1 MKKRLTQAEFEHA
14 ISNPNK
20 RTQVAANVEI
30 VKAILVDGRKQN
42 DMVIETGLSRTA
54 IAAMTKKVR
63 EAHKLHGKPPAGWER
78 IELCIP
84 SSMVPMFIQSIRKP
98 PVTRHSMQSAFSADS
113 RLASRRISPVRATMG
128 RMTFGR
134 PAPDAAAADGDAG
147 HDN

>member
-14 ISNPNK
+14 ISNLSRALKP
-20 RTQVAANVEI
+20 ANVEI

-54 IAAMTKKVR
+54 IVAMTKKVR

-84 SSMVPMFIQSIRKP
+84 SSMVPMLRAMEDEARKQANAKGEMNEY
-98 PVTRHSMQSAFSADS
+98 HNSDESE
-113 RLASRRISPVRATMG
+113 G
-128 RMTFGR
+128 RGR
-134 PAPDAAAADGDAG
+134 
-147 HDN
+147 